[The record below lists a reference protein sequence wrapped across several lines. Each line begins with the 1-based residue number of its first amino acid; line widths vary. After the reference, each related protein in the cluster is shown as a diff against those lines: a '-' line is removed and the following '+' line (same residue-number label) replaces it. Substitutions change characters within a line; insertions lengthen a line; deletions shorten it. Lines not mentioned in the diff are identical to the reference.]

1 MHSPPEHGYT
11 GMYPTLQ
18 LFVKHVH
25 SVKQMGRVAGLC
37 AADAQCILLMMMN
50 NDVCQLS
57 VSRLVADPGMCLAD
71 LGVIHFH
78 LWAKGINGTAYTYVE
93 TWIFVSLPCIALQR
107 L

>member
-1 MHSPPEHGYT
+1 MHSPQEHGYT

-25 SVKQMGRVAGLC
+25 SVKQMEQVACLC
-37 AADAQCILLMMMN
+37 AADAQCMLLMMIN

-57 VSRLVADPGMCLAD
+57 VSRLVAGPGMCLAD

-78 LWAKGINGTAYTYVE
+78 LWAKGTTGRAYTYVK
-93 TWIFVSLPCIALQR
+93 T
-107 L
+107 